1 MTHSQS
7 SGCISIIVSPLWL
20 TAYRPI
26 LRMWLSSLILA
37 MTQRKTPPK
46 ERTLMLCDEMGN
58 LGCVDS
64 LLTAATLMRSW
75 A

>member
-1 MTHSQS
+1 
-7 SGCISIIVSPLWL
+7 
-20 TAYRPI
+20 
-26 LRMWLSSLILA
+26 MWLSSLILA